1 MRLDPNCG
9 EEEAGC
15 QVDLK
20 VQYRDVF
27 PQADYEILED
37 TADGLTEDQLSGLQI
52 ELECQLKNEIE
63 SSYDIIT
70 AL

>member
-1 MRLDPNCG
+1 MLFLSGAEDVLGSFIVRLDPNCG

-37 TADGLTEDQLSGLQI
+37 TADGLTEDQLSGLQM
-52 ELECQLKNEIE
+52 ELEC
-63 SSYDIIT
+63 
-70 AL
+70 

>member
-20 VQYRDVF
+20 VQYRDIF

-37 TADGLTEDQLSGLQI
+37 TADGLTEDQLSGLQM
-52 ELECQLKNEIE
+52 ELEC
-63 SSYDIIT
+63 
-70 AL
+70 